1 MRVARDKESAMY
13 AIGPGKEE
21 MKKLKENVYPLK
33 NNMISF
39 ENIQKSARRVFKSC
53 VGAGVPKKIKQ
64 QQSLKSRPPRKC
76 LGRSKEVLRVLVHSC
91 CYLCL

>member
-1 MRVARDKESAMY
+1 MY

-64 QQSLKSRPPRKC
+64 QQSPSRD
-76 LGRSKEVLRVLVHSC
+76 LQENVWKEAKRF
-91 CYLCL
+91 YEN